1 MTDEGVEAVQ
11 KIAITQ
17 DPVTVEK
24 YLKKTVNY
32 ITVTDCSLCLIQ
44 YTNLTMAAHNSD
56 KSTPDQ
62 NCAQI
67 KIDLENGRNSVTSY
81 LFKDDVDNE
90 ILINEEYNLLLAFQ
104 PYTDSYY
111 SNQQICWSTFK

>member
-32 ITVTDCSLCLIQ
+32 ITVTDGSLYLID
-44 YTNLTMAAHNSD
+44 YTNLTMAAQFSD
-56 KSTPDQ
+56 EFIPDQ
-62 NCAQI
+62 DCAQF
-67 KIDLENGRNSVTSY
+67 KIELENGSYAVTSY
-81 LFKDDVDNE
+81 LFKDVDNE
-90 ILINEEYNLLLAFQ
+90 ILINDECDMLLVFQ
-104 PYTDSYY
+104 PYTDALPYL
-111 SNQQICWSTFK
+111 NQQICWSTF